1 MAFFAR
7 VASLIRN
14 LTRRKQVER
23 ELDEELRA
31 TVEMLAVEKIRAGQS
46 PGVARR
52 TALAELGGIEPI
64 KEQVREVRS
73 GAMLDTLRQDL
84 HYAARLLL
92 RYPLFALT
100 AALSLAV
107 GIGANASVFTIAN
120 ALLRFS
126 PVAVVEPERVV
137 DIGRSL
143 NGLPIGFNPGSYPD
157 YVDIRRRSTTLEHV
171 YARTLFP
178 RNMVLDDS
186 AGAEKVVAE
195 VVTTNYFAT
204 LGTRPVVGRLFH
216 ADESDRPNESSI
228 VVLSHRFWTRRF
240 NADPAIVGR
249 VVRLNSFPMTVV
261 GVAPDGFQGTTIAAP
276 DLWVPLGMTATAGQ
290 LDMRRSGWVVM
301 GARLARGAT
310 MAQAAAE
317 LDVIDRALRDEFAGQ
332 DAARAYRVLPASPMA
347 GNQPV
352 AVAAILLL
360 GAIATTIL
368 VIACANVAGLLL
380 ARASGRRREMALRLA
395 IGAGRSRLVR
405 QLLTETLMLFA
416 LGSAAGLLLAT
427 FMTSMLVGLLPA
439 LPTPIQISPR
449 LDWRVVASTCA
460 VSLVAALLSGLSPAL
475 QASRADVSTVLKA
488 ESPGASA
495 RHRLRNGFVIV
506 QITCSLLLIVL
517 GSLFTRAL
525 QQAYST
531 DAGFDARNVEVAA
544 IDSLIAGDVLERARQ
559 LPGVDSASL
568 VSYLPLASE
577 GFGWGLSL
585 PGSVRSESDSSAVV
599 GGSGNVVA
607 PGYFTAM
614 RIPLV
619 AGRDFTDQ
627 DAPGA
632 PEVAVVG
639 EAAARRFWPGRNAI
653 GQRLVLDGAGRTGA
667 EVQVVGVARD
677 IRYRNMDFGSTPFVY
692 LPFRQFAM
700 PQTTLIV
707 RTTGSS
713 LAQPL
718 RQIVAELRPGLAM
731 LSIQHLEDAMAVGL
745 APQRIVA
752 FVAGSL
758 GLIGALLAAI
768 GIYGVTALSVSRR
781 TREIAVR
788 AALGAQRG
796 AIVRLVLW
804 QALSLTAVGTVL
816 GIVLGAIAGQVLSML
831 LVGVSPLDPI
841 ALMTAAGLC
850 TTVALVASWVPVQR
864 AMRVTAS
871 DALRAE

>member
-1 MAFFAR
+1 MAFLTR
-7 VASLIRN
+7 VGSLIRN
-14 LTRRKQVER
+14 LTRRKHVER

-31 TVEMLAVEKIRAGQS
+31 TVEMLAGEKMRAGQT
-46 PGVARR
+46 PDEARR
-52 TALAELGGIEPI
+52 QALAELGGIESI
-64 KEQVREVRS
+64 KEQVRDARS
-73 GAMLDTLRQDL
+73 GAMLDTLRQDI

-107 GIGANASVFTIAN
+107 GIGANTSVFTIAG

-126 PVAVVEPERVV
+126 PSGVAEPDRVV
-137 DIGRSL
+137 DIGRRL
-143 NGLPIGFNPGSYPD
+143 DGLPIGFNPGSYPD
-157 YVDIRRRSTTLEHV
+157 YLDIRRRSTTLEHV

-178 RNMVLDDS
+178 REMVFVDS
-186 AGAEKVVAE
+186 GGPDRVVAE

-204 LGTRPVVGRLFH
+204 LGTRPIVGRLFN
-216 ADESDRPNESSI
+216 AEESDRPNESPI
-228 VVLSHRFWTRRF
+228 IVLSHRFWTRRF
-240 NADPAIVGR
+240 SADPAIVGR
-249 VVRLNSFPMTVV
+249 VVRLNAFPMTVV
-261 GVAPDGFQGTTIAAP
+261 GVAPEGFQGTTIAAP
-276 DLWVPLGMTATAGQ
+276 DLWVPLGMTATAAQ

-317 LDVIDRALRDEFAGQ
+317 LDAIDRALRNEYPGQ
-332 DAARAYRVLPASPMA
+332 EAARSYRLLPASPLA
-347 GNQPV
+347 GNQPL

-360 GAIATTIL
+360 GAIAATIL

-395 IGAGRSRLVR
+395 IGAGRSRVVR

-416 LGSAAGLLLAT
+416 LGSAAGLLLGT
-427 FMTSMLVGLLPA
+427 FMTAMLVGLLPA

-449 LDWRVVASTCA
+449 LGWRVVASTCA
-460 VSLVAALLSGLSPAL
+460 VSLIAALLSGLSPAL
-475 QASRADVSTVLKA
+475 QASRADVTTVLKA
-488 ESPGASA
+488 ESPGAST

-506 QITCSLLLIVL
+506 QIACSLLLIVI

-525 QQAYST
+525 QQAYSA
-531 DAGFDARNVEVAA
+531 DAGFDSRGVEIAT
-544 IDSLIAGDVLERARQ
+544 IDSWIAADVLERVRQ

-568 VSYLPLASE
+568 VRFLPLASE

-585 PGSVRSESDSSAVV
+585 PGTVRSESDSPAFV

-607 PGYFTAM
+607 PGYFTTM

-619 AGRDFTDQ
+619 AGRDFTDH

-632 PEVAVVG
+632 PEVTIVG
-639 EAAARRFWPGRNAI
+639 EAAARRFWPGQSAI

-667 EVQVVGVARD
+667 VVQVVGVARD

-700 PQTTLIV
+700 PQTALIV
-707 RTTGSS
+707 RTAGSA
-713 LAQPL
+713 LARPL
-718 RQIVAELRPGLAM
+718 RQIVAEISPGAPPV
-731 LSIQHLEDAMAVGL
+731 SIQRLEDAMAVGL

-758 GLIGALLAAI
+758 GLIGVLLAAI
-768 GIYGVTALSVSRR
+768 GIYGVTALNVSRR

-804 QALSLTAVGTVL
+804 QAVSLTAVGTVL
-816 GIVLGAIAGQVLSML
+816 GIVLGAIGGQALSTL

-850 TTVALVASWVPVQR
+850 AAVALVASWVPVRR
-864 AMRVTAS
+864 ALQGTAS